1 MSSKPPERRSISSQ
15 LVILFTLAATLLL
28 SCGLG
33 GFYWIVVQQAFK
45 EDNDVLADKVF
56 AVRGEIRNPEGPR
69 ALQDQLDALRPG
81 EHAVYWVRVLDAT
94 GQVWAASPGM
104 DESVPRNAFP
114 AAQLNAATGLRPK
127 DFRKGAKLFSLVA
140 TGEVVAGQ
148 SVTIQVAQDRSA
160 DEEFSKKF
168 GVLLA
173 VVLALGILAAGIIAI
188 SVTRRGL
195 RPLQEMT
202 DSLKRIGP
210 TQLNERLGVLGWPTE
225 LQPMAAAF
233 DQMLNRLEDSFTRL
247 SQFSA
252 DLAHEL
258 RTPVANILG
267 EAEVGLTRD
276 RTPAEYR
283 EVIES
288 CAAECGRLSG
298 LIDNLLFLARAESA
312 DQQTQPA
319 FFDGRAAIEKI
330 AAYYQTAGEERH
342 ITIACE
348 GEGQIYADPLLQG
361 RAVSNLVDNALRFTP
376 ENGKIVIRVTAAAD
390 SSAVS
395 VQDSGPGIAPEHL
408 SRIFDRFYRV
418 DSARTSGGSGLG
430 LALVKSISVL
440 HGGSASVA
448 SEEGH
453 GTTVTLTF
461 PNPGAT
467 TNDSRC

>member
-1 MSSKPPERRSISSQ
+1 MSSKPTERRSISSQ
-15 LVILFTLAATLLL
+15 LVVLFTLAAALLL

-33 GFYWIVVQQAFK
+33 GFYWIVVQQSFK

-56 AVRGEIRNPEGPR
+56 AIRAEIRNPEGPR

-81 EHAVYWVRVLDAT
+81 EHAVYWVRVLDSV
-94 GQVWAASPGM
+94 GRVMAASPGM
-104 DESVPRNAFP
+104 DEWLPLNVFP
-114 AAQLNAATGLRPK
+114 AMPSNAATGLQPI
-127 DFRKGAKLFSLVA
+127 DFRKGGKFFSLVA
-140 TGEVVAGQ
+140 AGEVVAGRR
-148 SVTIQVAQDRSA
+148 VTIQVAQDRSA

-168 GVLLA
+168 GLLLA

-202 DSLKRIGP
+202 DALKRIGP
-210 TQLNERLGVLGWPTE
+210 TQLNERLGIIGWPTE

-233 DQMLNRLEDSFTRL
+233 DQMLDRLENSFTRL

-267 EAEVGLTRD
+267 EAEVSLTRD
-276 RTPAEYR
+276 RAPEEYR

-288 CAAECGRLSG
+288 CVAECGRLSG

-312 DQQTQPA
+312 DQQIQPA
-319 FFDGRAAIEKI
+319 FFNGREAVEKI
-330 AAYYQTAGEERH
+330 AAYYQTAADERQ
-342 ITIACE
+342 IAIACQ
-348 GEGQIYADPLLQG
+348 GEGQIYADPLLLG

-376 ENGKIVIRVTAAAD
+376 DNGKILIRVDGAAE
-390 SSAVS
+390 SSAIS
-395 VQDSGPGIAPEHL
+395 VQDNGSGVPSEHI

-430 LALVKSISVL
+430 LALVKSISEL

-448 SEEGH
+448 SEEGR

-461 PNPGAT
+461 PNL
-467 TNDSRC
+467 RV